1 MLRPGLTE
9 LVGPETVDLLLDEA
23 RAHLAALVPEL
34 PPGSD
39 RAGIY
44 AEITGTVAA
53 MTAIWKAARDH
64 GVSLDDYR
72 RLLDTSMRRDLS
84 RGPDLGRKLLEA
96 LFFSKVARRWMR
108 RKSGTPM
115 AGFVHD
121 FVEGTGSVDFGFNYR
136 VCPVRGL
143 AAAAGTPELAPWIC
157 ELDRAQSELLGW
169 GLERSQ
175 TLSHGASFCDFRF
188 TRGGPT
194 RITPPP

>member
-1 MLRPGLTE
+1 MSSLVPVFSWHLRRRFSSAARMLRPGLTE

-108 RKSGTPM
+108 RKSGTP
-115 AGFVHD
+115 AGMHSRNSLVST
-121 FVEGTGSVDFGFNYR
+121 EPR
-136 VCPVRGL
+136 
-143 AAAAGTPELAPWIC
+143 
-157 ELDRAQSELLGW
+157 
-169 GLERSQ
+169 
-175 TLSHGASFCDFRF
+175 
-188 TRGGPT
+188 
-194 RITPPP
+194 